1 MEQEITDKGSRIK
14 DLHNTKYSA
23 NQGEYT
29 KTEGELT
36 KSQEGRMET
45 MDRYEKDRI
54 GRDEASTAFG
64 KLGGLGRPA
73 EKTNYDDELGDPIGK
88 PYEPKA
94 VKHNW
99 ETGNG
104 DPLTKEQES
113 RYNFK
118 PKGQYVDPKK
128 K

>member
-1 MEQEITDKGSRIK
+1 
-14 DLHNTKYSA
+14 
-23 NQGEYT
+23 
-29 KTEGELT
+29 
-36 KSQEGRMET
+36 

-54 GRDEASTAFG
+54 GRGFISTTGAQALDFATR
-64 KLGGLGRPA
+64 GGAGESIGRPA

>member
-1 MEQEITDKGSRIK
+1 
-14 DLHNTKYSA
+14 
-23 NQGEYT
+23 
-29 KTEGELT
+29 
-36 KSQEGRMET
+36 

-54 GRDEASTAFG
+54 G
-64 KLGGLGRPA
+64 KGGLAKGLGYAVDGITLGNAGKAIGRPA

-104 DPLTKEQES
+104 DPLTTEQES